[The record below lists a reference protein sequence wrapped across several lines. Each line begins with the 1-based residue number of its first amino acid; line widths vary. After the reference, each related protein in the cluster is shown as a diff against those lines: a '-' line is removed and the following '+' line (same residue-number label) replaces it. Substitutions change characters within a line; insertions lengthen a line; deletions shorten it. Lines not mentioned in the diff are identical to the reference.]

1 MKHKLEEI
9 CVSSETSLKTILKK
23 LAENK
28 SDKDFL
34 PAGIILVIDIDY
46 KLLGIATD
54 GDIRRAIAGGA
65 GLSTPVSKIMNTR
78 PFLVEGSKSNTEI
91 LSLAVEKLR
100 RENWHRDRLNK
111 IIVVGKDKRLL
122 DLVSF
127 YDLWRRSDSRFKQIG
142 VLGLGYVG
150 LTLALTLADLGF
162 KVRGFDINLAVR
174 KSLAAG
180 KPHFYEEGL
189 SQILKD
195 NSNKNFKIAD
205 NFNRDN
211 NCDVYF
217 IAVGTPLDKNKK
229 PNLQYLKNA
238 AEKVAKVLKTG
249 DAVILRSTVPVGTT
263 RSVVAPILEKYSGL
277 KSGEGFF
284 LAFAPERTVEGKA
297 LEELRTLP
305 QVIGG
310 INRVSGDFAAN
321 IFGHMTHSTVLV
333 DSLEEAEVVKLI
345 NNTYRDVVFSFSN
358 ELSLIC
364 HRLGINTH
372 RVIEAANRGYERSN
386 VPLPSPGVGGACL
399 EKDPFIFIESAKV
412 GNYQPL
418 LLQNA
423 RIVSNLMID
432 FLADEITGF
441 LKNKK
446 SEIKNPKILILGF
459 AFKGRPVTSDVRGST
474 TLILVKKLQKQFK
487 SIYGF
492 DPAVRRLDITDHK
505 VKYVADIKK
514 GFENADAVVVM
525 NNNLD
530 FEELDIRALLKS
542 ANKPVLLF
550 DTWGL
555 YKKEEVEKVAGVEY
569 RRL

>member
-1 MKHKLEEI
+1 MKHKLEKI
-9 CVSSETSLKTILKK
+9 CISPENNLKAVLKK
-23 LAENK
+23 LAGNK
-28 SDKDFL
+28 PDQDSL
-34 PAGIILVIDIDY
+34 PAGIILVADAHY

-65 GLSTPVSKIMNTR
+65 GLSTPVSKVMNTR
-78 PFLVEGSKSNTEI
+78 PFLIEGPKSNTEI

-100 RENWHRDRLNK
+100 KENWHRDRLNK
-111 IIVVGKDKRLL
+111 IVVVGKDKRLL

-127 YDLWRRSDSRFKQIG
+127 YDLWHRSDSRFKQIG

-162 KVRGFDINLAVR
+162 KVRGFDINPAVR
-174 KSLAAG
+174 KSLAVG
-180 KPHFYEEGL
+180 KPHFYEDGL

-195 NSNKNFKIAD
+195 HFNKNFKSVD
-205 NFNRDN
+205 NFNREN

-229 PNLQYLKNA
+229 PDLKYLKNA
-238 AEKVAKVLKTG
+238 VERVAKVLKTG
-249 DAVILRSTVPVGTT
+249 DAVILRSTVPIGTT
-263 RSVVAPILEKYSGL
+263 RTVVAPILEKHSGL
-277 KSGEGFF
+277 KAGEGFF

-310 INRVSGDFAAN
+310 INRVSADFSAN
-321 IFGHMTHSTVLV
+321 IFSHMTHSTVLV

-345 NNTYRDVVFSFSN
+345 NNTYRDVMFSFSN

-372 RVIEAANRGYERSN
+372 RVVEAANRGYERSN

-423 RIVSNLMID
+423 RTVSDLMLD
-432 FLADEITGF
+432 FLANEMMGF

-487 SIYGF
+487 NLYGF
-492 DPAVRRLDITDHK
+492 DPAVRRSDITDHK
-505 VKYVADIKK
+505 VKYVSDIKK
-514 GFENADAVVVM
+514 GFEGADAVIIM
-525 NNNLD
+525 NNNPD
-530 FEELDIRALLKS
+530 FEDLDVRGLLRS
-542 ANKPVLLF
+542 ANKPVLFF

-555 YKKEEVEKVAGVEY
+555 YKKEEVEKVGGAEY